1 MQNAL
6 SLTRKYASSNA
17 NVLLEGESGVG
28 KEIIANLIHLLS
40 SRADKP
46 MIKVNCSAIP
56 EHLFE
61 SELFGHKRGA
71 FTGALIDKPGKFQL
85 ADGGT
90 LFLDEIGEL
99 PLNQQAKLLRAIEDF
114 EISPVGSTEPER
126 VDVRIISATN
136 KNLDSLIK
144 TGRFRSD
151 LRFRLNILSLYIP
164 PLRDRR
170 EDIPILSAY
179 FLSEIANNEG
189 RITKQ
194 MDKEC
199 LEYLSSLDYPG
210 NVRELKSLI
219 YKAYLLTDDSIIRKS
234 DILNIRAG
242 AKEENR
248 PVFNQSFTLSELETQ
263 YIQYQLE
270 KNNYCLTDTA
280 HVLGVEVSNLS
291 RKLKNMGISVKEL
304 KKNHLFS
311 PGNGNR
317 EELFNS

>member
-1 MQNAL
+1 
-6 SLTRKYASSNA
+6 
-17 NVLLEGESGVG
+17 
-28 KEIIANLIHLLS
+28 
-40 SRADKP
+40 
-46 MIKVNCSAIP
+46 
-56 EHLFE
+56 
-61 SELFGHKRGA
+61 
-71 FTGALIDKPGKFQL
+71 
-85 ADGGT
+85 
-90 LFLDEIGEL
+90 
-99 PLNQQAKLLRAIEDF
+99 
-114 EISPVGSTEPER
+114 
-126 VDVRIISATN
+126 
-136 KNLDSLIK
+136 
-144 TGRFRSD
+144 
-151 LRFRLNILSLYIP
+151 
-164 PLRDRR
+164 
-170 EDIPILSAY
+170 
-179 FLSEIANNEG
+179 
-189 RITKQ
+189 

>member
-1 MQNAL
+1 
-6 SLTRKYASSNA
+6 
-17 NVLLEGESGVG
+17 
-28 KEIIANLIHLLS
+28 
-40 SRADKP
+40 

-56 EHLFE
+56 EHLLNQ
-61 SELFGHKRGA
+61 SSSGIKRGA

-99 PLNQQAKLLRAIEDF
+99 PLNQQAKILRAIEDF

-126 VDVRIISATN
+126 VNVRIICATN
-136 KNLDSLIK
+136 KDLDTMIK

-199 LEYLSSLDYPG
+199 LEYLSS
-210 NVRELKSLI
+210 R
-219 YKAYLLTDDSIIRKS
+219 
-234 DILNIRAG
+234 
-242 AKEENR
+242 
-248 PVFNQSFTLSELETQ
+248 LSGKCKRTEKP
-263 YIQYQLE
+263 YIQ
-270 KNNYCLTDTA
+270 
-280 HVLGVEVSNLS
+280 
-291 RKLKNMGISVKEL
+291 GISA
-304 KKNHLFS
+304 H
-311 PGNGNR
+311 
-317 EELFNS
+317 